1 MLFMT
6 GMRLSEF
13 AFSVQSTSLLSL
25 CSEFAPSENFEYRPN
40 EYIVAC
46 KEFKF
51 TIPRRHVE
59 ESVID

>member
-25 CSEFAPSENFEYRPN
+25 CSEFAPSKNFEYN

-46 KEFKF
+46 NEFKF

-59 ESVID
+59 

>member
-6 GMRLSEF
+6 VMRLSEF
-13 AFSVQSTSLLSL
+13 AFSVQSTILLSL
-25 CSEFAPSENFEYRPN
+25 CSEFAPSENFEYN

-46 KEFKF
+46 NEFKF

-59 ESVID
+59 ESVIA